1 MGFAN
6 GGIKNT
12 TRGISML
19 EDKQLESVKQILG
32 NLYIKYGL
40 TEEVVRLSQLVD
52 EVVVKIQ
59 KEKYMTMEE
68 KQHVNA
74 KK

>member
-6 GGIKNT
+6 GGLKNT

-19 EDKQLESVKQILG
+19 EEKQLENVKQILG
-32 NLYIKYGL
+32 DLYIKYGL
-40 TEEVVRLSQLVD
+40 TEEVVRLSQWID

-59 KEKYMTMEE
+59 KEKYMTMED

>member
-1 MGFAN
+1 
-6 GGIKNT
+6 
-12 TRGISML
+12 ML

-32 NLYIKYGL
+32 DLYIKHCL
-40 TEEVVRLSQLVD
+40 TEEVVRLSQWVD

-59 KEKYMTMEE
+59 KEKYMTMED
-68 KQHVNA
+68 KQHVNS

>member
-1 MGFAN
+1 
-6 GGIKNT
+6 
-12 TRGISML
+12 ML

>member
-1 MGFAN
+1 
-6 GGIKNT
+6 
-12 TRGISML
+12 ML

-32 NLYIKYGL
+32 DLYIKHGL
-40 TEEVVRLSQLVD
+40 TEEVVRLSQWVD

-59 KEKYMTMEE
+59 KEKHKENMTMEE
-68 KQHVNA
+68 KRHVNA